1 MSVTGYHTGALEM
14 RSTFRC
20 VTFVTALALV
30 CAAVLGAAGCASL
43 ARGPATDGAPVTVA
57 ALPLGDGQCSGTFAA
72 SDLPHE
78 IEVASPRVFNY
89 DSLGAGLAVGDLDND
104 GDLDLVL
111 ANLDGPTALLWN
123 QIAPGGALR
132 FRREELTDA
141 ASSKPTSA
149 VLAVDAN
156 ADGWLDLAFTH
167 TSRPPTWWRNDPRA
181 DGSGRTFVRDPDFA
195 AGYFAHVMDWAVT
208 RP

>member
-14 RSTFRC
+14 RSPFRC

-30 CAAVLGAAGCASL
+30 CAAVLRAAGCASL

-104 GDLDLVL
+104 GDLDPG
-111 ANLDGPTALLWN
+111 AGQPGWTDGTVVEPNRARGS
-123 QIAPGGALR
+123 AGS

-167 TSRPPTWWRNDPRA
+167 SRPPTWWRNDPRA

-195 AGYFAHVMDWAVT
+195 AGYFAHVMDWAA